1 MVHSTPYS
9 TTAST
14 THFRRSERQAS
25 RMASARIS
33 QILATDNSDTDTMW
47 PRGQATASTVST
59 ASTAPTT
66 TAPTATASTVPTTV
80 KETEP
85 YINSPLNSLVLYYI
99 ELANSTPDA
108 ESKTEYTTKVYEC
121 LMTDHVLLARHPK
134 FRQSVVA
141 KGNQLLS
148 DIKKQKLELE
158 DSGFTEH
165 MITVR
170 DIVFTNIKNPILKK
184 KMNTMMEG
192 LTESY
197 ANYVQWAKR
206 DKLVQSILL
215 VKDIIDNIKN
225 HPAYVAE

>member
-1 MVHSTPYS
+1 
-9 TTAST
+9 
-14 THFRRSERQAS
+14 
-25 RMASARIS
+25 MASARIS

-47 PRGQATASTVST
+47 PRGQATASTAST
-59 ASTAPTT
+59 ATAPTASTATAPTT
-66 TAPTATASTVPTTV
+66 TAPTTV

-85 YINSPLNSLVLYYI
+85 YLNSPMNSLVLYYI

-108 ESKTEYTTKVYEC
+108 ESKTEYTTNVYEC

-158 DSGFTEH
+158 NSGFTEH